1 MSAPLRVAVVG
12 TGTMGF
18 QHARVLVDLDPIAR
32 LCAVVDADPSRAQ
45 VVARRFHAPAYD
57 SVTAMLDDARPD
69 AVVVA
74 VPTSAHHEVARE
86 VLDRGVPTLVEKPLA
101 ATAEQAADLVA
112 VARVSG
118 ATLAVGHIERFNP
131 AVIELK
137 RRLDDGALGRP
148 FMIHSR
154 RVSPFPTRIM
164 DVGVVADLATH
175 ELDMMCYLSGS
186 EPTHVQ
192 ASTCSVLDHGH
203 EDVVFAL
210 LRFPGGLLGVLDVN
224 WVTPTKVRDIAVTG
238 EKGMFTVNYL
248 TQELCFFHNAAV
260 HGRPE
265 SRWLPGSSFSVSE
278 GDMIRYHI
286 ERREP
291 LRSELEDFLDAVRTG
306 RPPLVPGEAGQRVLV
321 LAEQLLARAAQEHL
335 PT

>member
-12 TGTMGF
+12 AGTMGF
-18 QHARVLVDLDPIAR
+18 HHARVLADLDSVAR
-32 LCAVVDADPSRAQ
+32 LCAVVDTNTRRAGT
-45 VVARRFHAPAYD
+45 VARRFHAPAYD
-57 SVTAMLDDARPD
+57 SVTAMLDGVRPD
-69 AVVVA
+69 AVIVA

-86 VLDRGVPTLVEKPLA
+86 VLNRGVPTLVEKPLA
-101 ATAEQAADLVA
+101 ATGEQAADLVA
-112 VARVSG
+112 AARASG

-137 RRLDDGALGRP
+137 RRLDDGALGRL

-154 RVSPFPTRIM
+154 RVSPFPTRVM

-186 EPTHVQ
+186 EPIHVQ
-192 ASTCSVLDHGH
+192 ASTCRVLDHGH

-210 LRFPGGLLGVLDVN
+210 LRFPDGLLGVLDVN

-248 TQELCFFHNAAV
+248 TQELCFFHNAAM
-260 HGRPE
+260 HGGPE
-265 SRWLPGSSFSVSE
+265 SRWFPRASFSVSE
-278 GDMIRYHI
+278 GDMVRYHI

-306 RPPLVPGEAGQRVLV
+306 RPPLVSGEAGQRVLV
-321 LAEQLLARAAQEHL
+321 LAERLLTRAAQEGL
-335 PT
+335 ST